1 MNPGCP
7 KNETQKFL
15 RVKKAAEC
23 GCRAA
28 FFPAEMEFPLCSFI
42 DHAECISPKVR
53 KSVIKILYKY
63 DCNLQ
68 VINFNY
74 DRCGAEASE
83 TAQSFEH
90 KCLPACESMRHITG

>member
-1 MNPGCP
+1 M
-7 KNETQKFL
+7 

-53 KSVIKILYKY
+53 KNDDQNPALTAYYNS
-63 DCNLQ
+63 NLQ